1 VCETQCFTPA
11 TQLTQGIRPTGS
23 RNACRERTSR
33 SSLGGIDL
41 SVSEDR
47 TVQPATVPAPVSSIA
62 DPAPLGLAAFALTTL
77 LLSAKNTD
85 WMSHATT
92 SAWLG
97 FAFAYGGL
105 GQFAAGM
112 WEFRRG
118 NTFGAT
124 AFSSYG
130 GFWIGLALWAELVAN
145 PAVAAIAKAPATAA
159 ATAASLNHDL
169 GWIALAF
176 AILTFYLMILSTQVN
191 VAVFLVFFFLD
202 ITFIVLAIGN
212 FDAGHALLP
221 TGIIKVGGYLGLV
234 TALVAFYASA
244 AGVASSMAGRILLPV
259 GKPLIS

>member
-1 VCETQCFTPA
+1 
-11 TQLTQGIRPTGS
+11 
-23 RNACRERTSR
+23 
-33 SSLGGIDL
+33 
-41 SVSEDR
+41 
-47 TVQPATVPAPVSSIA
+47 
-62 DPAPLGLAAFALTTL
+62 
-77 LLSAKNTD
+77 
-85 WMSHATT
+85 MSHATT

-105 GQFAAGM
+105 AQFAAGM

-130 GFWIGLALWAELVAN
+130 GFWIGLGLWFELVAN
-145 PAVAAIAKAPATAA
+145 PAVAAIAKAPATAV
-159 ATAASLNHDL
+159 ATVTSLNHDL

-176 AILTFYLMILSTQVN
+176 AILTFYLMVLSTQVN
-191 VAVFLVFFFLD
+191 VAVFGVFFFLD

-221 TGIIKVGGYLGLV
+221 TGLIKVGGYLGLV

-244 AGVASSMAGRILLPV
+244 AGIASSMAGRIQLPV
-259 GKPLIS
+259 GKPLIR

>member
-1 VCETQCFTPA
+1 
-11 TQLTQGIRPTGS
+11 
-23 RNACRERTSR
+23 
-33 SSLGGIDL
+33 L

-77 LLSAKNTD
+77 LLSAKNAG
-85 WMSHATT
+85 WMTHATG

-124 AFSSYG
+124 AFGTYG
-130 GFWIGLALWAELVAN
+130 TFWIGLALWVELVAN
-145 PAVAAIAKAPATAA
+145 PAVAAIAKAPSTAA
-159 ATAASLNHDL
+159 ATVASLNHDL
-169 GWIALAF
+169 GWITLAF
-176 AILTFYLMILSTQVN
+176 AIVTLYLLVLTSQVN
-191 VAVFLVFFFLD
+191 LAIFAVFLVLFVTLV
-202 ITFIVLAIGN
+202 ILAIGN
-212 FDAGHALLP
+212 FDAGSALLP
-221 TGIIKVGGYLGLV
+221 TGTIKFGGYLGLI

-244 AGVASSMAGRILLPV
+244 AGVAAGMGGRILFPV
-259 GKPLIS
+259 GGPLVKPVVR

>member
-1 VCETQCFTPA
+1 M
-11 TQLTQGIRPTGS
+11 
-23 RNACRERTSR
+23 
-33 SSLGGIDL
+33 

-47 TVQPATVPAPVSSIA
+47 TVQPSPTTPAPVSGIA

-92 SAWLG
+92 SAFLG

-130 GFWIGLALWAELVAN
+130 GFWIGLGLWVVLVAN
-145 PAVAAIAKAPATAA
+145 PAVAAIKPSTLASTV
-159 ATAASLNHDL
+159 ASLNHDL

-176 AILTFYLMILSTQVN
+176 AILTIYLMILSTQVN
-191 VAVFLVFFFLD
+191 VAVFLVFLFLA
-202 ITFIVLAIGN
+202 ITFVILAIGN
-212 FDAGHALLP
+212 FDAGSALLP
-221 TGIIKVGGYLGLV
+221 TGLIKFGGYVGLL

-244 AGVASSMAGRILLPV
+244 AGIAAAMAGRIKLPV

>member
-1 VCETQCFTPA
+1 MCFTPE
-11 TQLTQGIRPTGS
+11 TQLSPGIPILLAAAVAASS
-23 RNACRERTSR
+23 RTNY

-62 DPAPLGLAAFALTTL
+62 DPAPLGLAAFALTAL

-105 GQFAAGM
+105 GQFGAGM

-130 GFWIGLALWAELVAN
+130 GFWIGLGLWAELVAN
-145 PAVAAIAKAPATAA
+145 PAVAAIAKATAA
-159 ATAASLNHDL
+159 GPA
-169 GWIALAF
+169 
-176 AILTFYLMILSTQVN
+176 
-191 VAVFLVFFFLD
+191 
-202 ITFIVLAIGN
+202 
-212 FDAGHALLP
+212 HAP
-221 TGIIKVGGYLGLV
+221 SRKQDRH
-234 TALVAFYASA
+234 S
-244 AGVASSMAGRILLPV
+244 R
-259 GKPLIS
+259 